1 MNVSF
6 SSSAADIRFR
16 KRPKPLKRF
25 IVICRV
31 SVGSPQAYDKTTYFG
46 RLSDGTSTSSEL
58 MESSQLPGPSLTSRI
73 SERESFRWNDGVGV
87 EMEGVCCLESESSAW
102 WRPWASDIAVLPQD
116 TCIDRHKVILR
127 TKSTLNKMQS
137 NPKSGCVCRA

>member
-6 SSSAADIRFR
+6 SLSAADIRFR

-46 RLSDGTSTSSEL
+46 RLLDGTKVVSK
-58 MESSQLPGPSLTSRI
+58 
-73 SERESFRWNDGVGV
+73 ND
-87 EMEGVCCLESESSAW
+87 
-102 WRPWASDIAVLPQD
+102 D
-116 TCIDRHKVILR
+116 
-127 TKSTLNKMQS
+127 
-137 NPKSGCVCRA
+137 